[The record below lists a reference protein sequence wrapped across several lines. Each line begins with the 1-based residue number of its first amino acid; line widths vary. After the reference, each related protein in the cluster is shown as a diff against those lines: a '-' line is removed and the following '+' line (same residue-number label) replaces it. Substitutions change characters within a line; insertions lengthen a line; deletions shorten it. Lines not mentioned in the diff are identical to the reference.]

1 MFVLLSLRCRRLI
14 RAAVCVRD
22 HVTLTHD
29 DNNLLYVV
37 ASVTFIYE
45 Y

>member
-29 DNNLLYVV
+29 NNLLYVV

-45 Y
+45 